1 MVILVRTACVGDVD
15 LSIAT
20 YRTDMLFWAG
30 RGGGAVR
37 ARTTERARWADIVCH
52 QTANIYCRPKR
63 LSRYLIHSA
72 NPFINLPNLR
82 ESSDTEPHT
91 RAGGLSFKAFT
102 PTICIKL
109 TLFDRCLHHCRFFV
123 YFFGE
128 FPILI
133 NFYFKSILV
142 KYYCVI
148 LYLYFVFTLI
158 AQNLMTQTLV
168 WIHSLLFH
176 YNLVL
181 SFVYKKPL
189 LFVQFFAIGNCT
201 KTKPKAHLFFK

>member
-1 MVILVRTACVGDVD
+1 MVILVRTACVGYVD
-15 LSIAT
+15 LSIG
-20 YRTDMLFWAG
+20 YVPYWHVVCYG
-30 RGGGAVR
+30 GGGAVR

-123 YFFGE
+123 YFFGG

-133 NFYFKSILV
+133 SFYFKSIFV
-142 KYYCVI
+142 KYYSI
-148 LYLYFVFTLI
+148 TLLYFVFTLI
-158 AQNLMTQTLV
+158 AQNLMT
-168 WIHSLLFH
+168 
-176 YNLVL
+176 
-181 SFVYKKPL
+181 
-189 LFVQFFAIGNCT
+189 
-201 KTKPKAHLFFK
+201 